1 MEGTVRQEPPLP
13 VATAATPAIP
23 GSGSTAPI
31 WPAIL
36 EGLSDPAL
44 VLDGLGHVIGT
55 NAPVRALMSVA
66 TGRHISHT
74 ARSPELLD
82 AVATVLRTRR
92 QVACSPRLLA
102 SADRAFTAL
111 VTPLST
117 SASIAEPAVLVVARD
132 LTEQERLARL
142 RSDFVANASH
152 ELRTPLTAVKGFVE
166 TLQGPAKD
174 DPVARDRFL
183 RIIAEQANRMARLI
197 DDLLSLSRVEMN
209 EHVRPQGRVD
219 LAPLVADVT
228 RALSKV
234 ADDAGVTLIFAPKAV
249 TAAVIGDRDE
259 LVQVAQ
265 NLIENGIKY
274 GRRGGRVSIRLEPKG
289 ARVGLV
295 IEDDGIGIAPEHL
308 PRLVERFYRVN
319 ASASR
324 ERGGTGL
331 GLAIVKHIVARHA
344 GQLDIQSTLGKGSTC
359 TVWLP
364 AAKSGDSVTKV

>member
-1 MEGTVRQEPPLP
+1 
-13 VATAATPAIP
+13 
-23 GSGSTAPI
+23 
-31 WPAIL
+31 
-36 EGLSDPAL
+36 
-44 VLDGLGHVIGT
+44 
-55 NAPVRALMSVA
+55 
-66 TGRHISHT
+66 
-74 ARSPELLD
+74 
-82 AVATVLRTRR
+82 
-92 QVACSPRLLA
+92 
-102 SADRAFTAL
+102 
-111 VTPLST
+111 
-117 SASIAEPAVLVVARD
+117 
-132 LTEQERLARL
+132 
-142 RSDFVANASH
+142 
-152 ELRTPLTAVKGFVE
+152 
-166 TLQGPAKD
+166 
-174 DPVARDRFL
+174 
-183 RIIAEQANRMARLI
+183 
-197 DDLLSLSRVEMN
+197 MN